1 MTLPCLPLALQAGRL
16 TQACCAQIRLC
27 FGRKNKTLG
36 GVFRQHATLALLQR
50 NRDTQAAL
58 QLASGVAEPFAAL
71 EMGDESGDTAPDDD
85 AADMEVDTAPQ
96 GQGRRGK
103 HRYTEELK
111 QLVVAVLQQGDFE
124 ALRSAKL
131 AQEDLLRLLAAF
143 NAADIHFA

>member
-1 MTLPCLPLALQAGRL
+1 M
-16 TQACCAQIRLC
+16 RLC

-36 GVFRQHATLALLQR
+36 GIFRQHATLALLQR

-58 QLASGVAEPFAAL
+58 RLASSRQDDAQVLGLADTPGAGPGSA
-71 EMGDESGDTAPDDD
+71 GDDE
-85 AADMEVDTAPQ
+85 AADMDVDAPLPE

-111 QLVVAVLQQGDFE
+111 QHVLAVLQRGDFE

-131 AQEDLLRLLAAF
+131 AQEDFLRLLAAF
-143 NAADIHFA
+143 NSADVHFA